1 MFILSHVNSKDS
13 LITSI
18 IQIQII
24 HVSNYN
30 GITVFLQACLFILLK
45 HNIFLVTFYLL
56 PDVETGSSSAF
67 RPRESTII
75 TYPRSSKITP

>member
-1 MFILSHVNSKDS
+1 MFILCHVNSKDS

-30 GITVFLQACLFILLK
+30 GITVFLQARLFILLK

-75 TYPRSSKITP
+75 TYPCSSKITP